1 MATVYAVDSSK
12 LTCGWTN
19 TIVLPVQAK
28 RQFFEPAQSFRA
40 GESAN
45 RFSTESW
52 FMGRSK
58 LMLIAWLVGTSVT
71 SRLGEMLTI
80 RGGLRAH
87 PLKRQA
93 STASVRR
100 MARRITR
107 YEEGEISG

>member
-1 MATVYAVDSSK
+1 MVYAVDSSK
-12 LTCGWTN
+12 LTCVWKN
-19 TIVLPVQAK
+19 IIVLPFQAN

-45 RFSTESW
+45 RLSTESW

-71 SRLGEMLTI
+71 SLLGEMLTM

-87 PLKRQA
+87 ALNPQA
-93 STASVRR
+93 RTASIRT
-100 MARRITR
+100 MPRRITR
-107 YEEGEISG
+107 Y